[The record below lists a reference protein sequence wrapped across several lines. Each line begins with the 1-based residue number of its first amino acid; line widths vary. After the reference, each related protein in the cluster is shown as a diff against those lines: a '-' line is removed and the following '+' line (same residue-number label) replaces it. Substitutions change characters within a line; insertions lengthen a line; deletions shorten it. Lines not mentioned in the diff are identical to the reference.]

1 MKAPIYL
8 ALAFGVANGIGGGGG
23 AGADERRPGV
33 GGVGSGGKRDSIG
46 AVGPGRV
53 RDRGS
58 IGGKFRPEQVGTGS
72 AGDGENGPGMNAGG
86 GGGGGGG
93 GGLGLP
99 EPSLQE
105 IIEVGAE
112 ADNLNPNDV
121 RATAM
126 LLAGSYLACLAR
138 GIAREPG
145 RRGRR
150 SLGGVG

>member
-1 MKAPIYL
+1 
-8 ALAFGVANGIGGGGG
+8 
-23 AGADERRPGV
+23 
-33 GGVGSGGKRDSIG
+33 VGSGGKRDSIG

-72 AGDGENGPGMNAGG
+72 AGDGENGPGMGAGG
-86 GGGGGGG
+86 GGGGGGF
-93 GGLGLP
+93 GLP

-126 LLAGSYLACLAR
+126 LLAGSYLVSPEASLVF
-138 GIAREPG
+138 
-145 RRGRR
+145 
-150 SLGGVG
+150 LGGADGGASEASASLRGASCLYSSLDVGGGGGGDGGGLGA

>member
-58 IGGKFRPEQVGTGS
+58 IGGKFRPEQVGPRVPRECGRGAVERDDHTCRPS
-72 AGDGENGPGMNAGG
+72 
-86 GGGGGGG
+86 
-93 GGLGLP
+93 P
-99 EPSLQE
+99 E
-105 IIEVGAE
+105 G
-112 ADNLNPNDV
+112 
-121 RATAM
+121 
-126 LLAGSYLACLAR
+126 
-138 GIAREPG
+138 RE
-145 RRGRR
+145 RRGE
-150 SLGGVG
+150 SVP